1 MAISIT
7 LAEYLDN
14 EGINYDLVAHP
25 HTSSSLES
33 AESAHIPG
41 DKLAKCIVLGDGKGY
56 VLAVIPST
64 HRLDL
69 DSLQQYLGRKMDLVS
84 EMRLNQ
90 LFHDCELGA
99 IPPVGKAYGY
109 ETVMDNSLMDC
120 EDVYFEAGD
129 HVDLVHM
136 SGKQFHALMGDT
148 GHGRFSHHI

>member
-14 EGINYDLVAHP
+14 EGVNYDLVAHP

-56 VLAVIPST
+56 VMAVIPST

-69 DSLQQYLGRKMDLVS
+69 DSLQEFLGRKMDLVS
-84 EMRLNQ
+84 EMRLNR

-99 IPPVGKAYGY
+99 IPPIGKAYGY

-136 SGKQFHALMGDT
+136 SGKQFHTLMGDA

>member
-7 LAEYLDN
+7 LSEYLDN
-14 EGINYDLVAHP
+14 EGIDYELVVHP
-25 HTSSSLES
+25 HTSSSLAS

-41 DKLAKCIVLGDGKGY
+41 DNLAKCVVLGDDKGY

-99 IPPVGKAYGY
+99 IPPVGKAYGF

-120 EDVYFEAGD
+120 KDVYFEAGD

-136 SGKQFHALMGDT
+136 SGAQFKSLMEDA
-148 GHGRFSHHI
+148 GHGSFSRHI

>member
-7 LAEYLDN
+7 LAEYLEN
-14 EGINYDLVAHP
+14 EGIAYDLVVHP

-41 DKLAKCIVLGDGKGY
+41 DNLAKSVVLEDQNGY

-64 HRLDL
+64 HKLDL
-69 DSLQQYLGRKMDLVS
+69 ESLQQYLGRKVDLVS

-99 IPPVGKAYGY
+99 IPPIGKAYGY
-109 ETVMDNSLMDC
+109 VTVMDSSLMDC

-136 SGKQFHALMGDT
+136 SGTQFKTLMEDA
-148 GHGRFSHHI
+148 GHGQFSRHI